1 MHDAL
6 LIILRRVSF
15 RFISFRLNCLK
26 EVKSQEEKFSFHG
39 YPKYSLEEVPPHLAV
54 TKEEMDIV
62 RSVKGLFQSAIDP
75 TRYLDVLTIELIV
88 KPFGEIV
95 ARHNGQNPTN
105 EIILKRR

>member
-1 MHDAL
+1 
-6 LIILRRVSF
+6 
-15 RFISFRLNCLK
+15 
-26 EVKSQEEKFSFHG
+26 
-39 YPKYSLEEVPPHLAV
+39 
-54 TKEEMDIV
+54 MDIV

-105 EIILKRR
+105 EIKLKRR